1 MAGTTEFDPFRD
13 DARWGPLMARAG
25 FPEDVI
31 RRSRELSERGKH
43 GTAVRQLNHREGMVR
58 ATTPRH
64 VLLTLP
70 ALLTLGCQDQGPAAP
85 PPQVGPVIVAA
96 TVGAPRAT
104 PLIGF
109 NTNAHMPGAN
119 WTVPWFRDS
128 TATLNSAVLRYPGGT
143 SANHWDWRLGWFQ
156 LAPTS
161 PAWTTTILPR
171 PVVRFEEFLP
181 GLQAAAAEAIL
192 VVNVQHSTLQY
203 ELEGLAHARHTGIP
217 VRLVELGNEHNLN
230 NEEGQFIPPDTYAAR
245 AKVWSDSIRA
255 AFPGVRICAVGGNP
269 PNLPG
274 WHAAIFA
281 RAPAI
286 DALAFHFYLGAAN
299 SDGVF
304 NVTRALS
311 VPFSASGGVLDRY
324 TRAGFA
330 SPEIP
335 PHIEVWVTEYNLSE
349 ALAGAPIRHA
359 DTWTHALY
367 VSALSH
373 LLLTIPRVTVVVNHN
388 LTNRMDFAAIDP
400 ASQRITANGVA
411 MTMLGEA
418 SKGSATA
425 VQFQFPGAPD
435 VQHGST
441 GYPSLVGWRFDTGA
455 ARSGW
460 VVNLS
465 SDGVSVDFDAAMG
478 GAYTYTILSGA
489 PTLRVD
495 GRASL
500 TRRNGAG
507 AGPLPLPP
515 YSIAVLRR

>member
-1 MAGTTEFDPFRD
+1 
-13 DARWGPLMARAG
+13 
-25 FPEDVI
+25 
-31 RRSRELSERGKH
+31 
-43 GTAVRQLNHREGMVR
+43 MVG

-64 VLLTLP
+64 
-70 ALLTLGCQDQGPAAP
+70 ALLTLLVLLPLGCRDQGPAAP
-85 PPQVGPVIVAA
+85 PPHAEAVIVAA
-96 TVGAPRAT
+96 TAGAARAT

-128 TATLNSAVLRYPGGT
+128 TAKLNSAVLRYPGGT

-156 LAPTS
+156 QAPTS
-161 PAWTTTILPR
+161 PAWTTTIQPR

-203 ELEGLAHARHTGIP
+203 ELEGLAHAGHAGIP
-217 VRLVELGNEHNLN
+217 VRLAELGNEHNLN
-230 NEEGQFIPPDTYAAR
+230 NEEGQFIPPDAYAAR
-245 AKVWSDSIRA
+245 VKVWADSIRA
-255 AFPGVRICAVGGNP
+255 AFPGARICAVGGNP

-281 RAPAI
+281 RAPGI

-299 SDGVF
+299 SDGEF
-304 NVTRALS
+304 NATRALS

-324 TRAGFA
+324 ARAGFA
-330 SPEIP
+330 ASEIP
-335 PHIEVWVTEYNLSE
+335 PHIEVWVTEYNLGE

-373 LLLTIPRVTVVVNHN
+373 LLLTIPRVTVMVNHN
-388 LTNRMDFAAIDP
+388 LTNRIDFAAIDP

-411 MTMLGEA
+411 MMMLGEA

-425 VQFQFPGAPD
+425 VQLQFPGAPD
-435 VQHGST
+435 VQHEST
-441 GYPSLVGWRFDTGA
+441 RYAALVGWRFDTGV
-455 ARSGW
+455 ARSG
-460 VVNLS
+460 
-465 SDGVSVDFDAAMG
+465 
-478 GAYTYTILSGA
+478 
-489 PTLRVD
+489 
-495 GRASL
+495 
-500 TRRNGAG
+500 
-507 AGPLPLPP
+507 
-515 YSIAVLRR
+515 